1 MEGEISLGLLMGFEK
16 ILNVRELVGPF
27 MKLLVER
34 VKKLSMWHDNW
45 PVEGVLI
52 PNFVQK
58 VVYDTAIS
66 EFAKVSSI
74 LKEMQ

>member
-1 MEGEISLGLLMGFEK
+1 MGGESSSGLLMGLEK

-45 PVEGVLI
+45 HAEGVLI

-58 VVYDTAIS
+58 VV
-66 EFAKVSSI
+66 FAEVSSI

>member
-1 MEGEISLGLLMGFEK
+1 MGGESSSGLLMGLEK

-45 PVEGVLI
+45 HAEGVLI

-58 VVYDTAIS
+58 VVYDTIIS
-66 EFAKVSSI
+66 EFTEVSSI

>member
-1 MEGEISLGLLMGFEK
+1 MRGESSSGLLMGLEK
-16 ILNVRELVGPF
+16 ILNVRKLVRPF
-27 MKLLVER
+27 MKFLVKR

-45 PVEGVLI
+45 HAEGVLI
-52 PNFVQK
+52 PNYVQN

-66 EFAKVSSI
+66 EFAEVSSI

>member
-1 MEGEISLGLLMGFEK
+1 
-16 ILNVRELVGPF
+16 

-45 PVEGVLI
+45 NAEGVLI

-58 VVYDTAIS
+58 VVYDTAIL
-66 EFAKVSSI
+66 EFADVSSI

>member
-1 MEGEISLGLLMGFEK
+1 
-16 ILNVRELVGPF
+16 

-34 VKKLSMWHDNW
+34 VKKLYMWHDNW
-45 PVEGVLI
+45 HAEGALI

>member
-1 MEGEISLGLLMGFEK
+1 
-16 ILNVRELVGPF
+16 
-27 MKLLVER
+27 MKLLVEKG
-34 VKKLSMWHDNW
+34 KKLSVGHDNW
-45 PVEGVLI
+45 HAEGVLI

-66 EFAKVSSI
+66 EFAEVSSI